1 MIEAFLRAFP
11 EPAPVVLALKT
22 NPGAA
27 RVAATTLAELRRRIP
42 SQARVELRPAAWSEE
57 QMAAFQQRGD
67 CYVSLHRGEGWNYPL
82 FEAAG
87 RGKAIVATG
96 FSGPTEYL
104 DPAVHRL
111 VRHRSAAVRQR
122 YAFYSTAMQWAEPEI
137 EHAIE
142 LLRAAFVEREQSP
155 PLTSAVERI
164 QRDFSSERIG
174 ESARQR
180 LLQLL
185 RKTNP
190 AKWERFDR
198 DERQCVM
205 APGIPIPR
213 DWYDADYFE
222 HGRKSNWREGYTW
235 QAFAALF
242 RETAEFLATMLP
254 ESESFLDAGCAKGF
268 LVRTLRDRGKQAW
281 GFDHSPWA
289 IEHAEESAKPFL
301 RLAGVEEFEFDRDFD
316 VTLSFFLLE
325 SLTESQA
332 LAFLERARKQTRH
345 ALVSVIH
352 TGEEEPTKPVAGDD
366 RDLSHITLQSRAW
379 WHDLILRA
387 GWRQDVLH
395 RIAERTCQTNVLADR
410 MGWNVFIYA
419 P

>member
-1 MIEAFLRAFP
+1 M
-11 EPAPVVLALKT
+11 
-22 NPGAA
+22 
-27 RVAATTLAELRRRIP
+27 
-42 SQARVELRPAAWSEE
+42 
-57 QMAAFQQRGD
+57 
-67 CYVSLHRGEGWNYPL
+67 
-82 FEAAG
+82 
-87 RGKAIVATG
+87 
-96 FSGPTEYL
+96 
-104 DPAVHRL
+104 
-111 VRHRSAAVRQR
+111 RQR

-142 LLRAAFVEREQSP
+142 LLRAAFMEREQSP
-155 PLTSAVERI
+155 PLSGAAEKI
-164 QRDFSSERIG
+164 QRDFSSEGIG
-174 ESARQR
+174 EAARQR

-198 DERQCVM
+198 HEQQDIM
-205 APGIPIPR
+205 APAIPIPG

-235 QAFAALF
+235 HAFAALF

-268 LVRTLRDRGKQAW
+268 LVRTLRERGKQAW

-289 IEHAEESAKPFL
+289 IEHAEESARPFL
-301 RLAGVEEFEFDRDFD
+301 RLDGVGEFDFDREFD

-332 LAFLERARKQTRH
+332 LAFLERARKETRH

-352 TGEEEPTKPVAGDD
+352 TREEESTKPIAGED

-395 RIAERTCQTNVLADR
+395 RIAQCTAQSHILPTR
-410 MGWNVFIYA
+410 MGWEIFIYSA
-419 P
+419 Q